1 MADQRLRVGIIG
13 LQPERSWAALAHV
26 PALRALADRFEIAG
40 VANSSRASAEAA
52 ATACGL
58 PRAFADTDELV
69 TSPDVDV
76 VAVTVK
82 VPNHYA
88 LVAKALEAGKHVFC
102 EWPLGNGLAEA
113 EELADLARRS
123 GVLAV
128 IGTQARVAPEVL
140 YLRELLAE
148 GYVGD
153 VLSTTVTG
161 WGRTWGPTVQSIA
174 TSGYLLDET
183 NGATLLTIPVGHTL
197 AALRDVLGDVTT
209 VSSVLARSREHV
221 QVLDTGDTAP
231 LSAPDQVLVTGRL
244 AGGAPLTLH
253 YQGGSPRGTDGL
265 VWDIHGTD
273 GDIRVIGN
281 PSGHAQMV
289 PLTLAGGRGS
299 DDGLQPIEVP
309 AAYRT
314 GPDGAV
320 SGNVARLWA
329 RMADDLRD
337 GTRTA
342 PTFDDAVALHRL
354 IAAIEAAADRGVE
367 VPPEAANRLLTQ

>member
-1 MADQRLRVGIIG
+1 MADECLNVGIIG
-13 LQPERSWAALAHV
+13 LQPERSWAAWAHV
-26 PALRALADRFEIAG
+26 PALRALSDRFEIAG

-82 VPNHYA
+82 VPNHYD
-88 LVAKALEAGKHVFC
+88 LVVKALEAGKHVFC
-102 EWPLGNGLAEA
+102 EWPLGNGLAQA
-113 EELADLARRS
+113 EKLAELARRS
-123 GVLAV
+123 GVVAV
-128 IGTQARVAPEVL
+128 VGTQARVAPEVL
-140 YLRELLAE
+140 YLRELLAD
-148 GYVGD
+148 GYVGE

-161 WGRTWGPTVQSIA
+161 WGRTWGPTVESLD
-174 TSGYLLDET
+174 TSGYLLDVT
-183 NGATLLTIPVGHTL
+183 NGATLLTIPLGHTL

-209 VSSVLARSREHV
+209 VSSVLTRRREQV

-244 AGGAPLTLH
+244 ACGAPLALH
-253 YQGGSPRGTDGL
+253 YQGGSPRGTHGL
-265 VWDIHGTD
+265 VWDIHGSD
-273 GDIRVIGN
+273 GDIRVTGN

-309 AAYRT
+309 AGYRT
-314 GPDGAV
+314 GPDDV
-320 SGNVARLWA
+320 IPGNVARLWA

-337 GTRTA
+337 DTSTA

-354 IAAIEAAADRGVE
+354 IAAIESATDRGVE
-367 VPPEAANRLLTQ
+367 VPPAAANRPLPQ